1 MYPYRVL
8 IHTPPKTTACHVQ
21 NRNRPPCP
29 QRCPTHTTE
38 PLLQGGH
45 CPCGGDTMPTRTL
58 PGHPK
63 CPLPPAQPTTG
74 WPSASLSGPCAWPRW
89 ARHLSGPCDAPLG
102 GQPGQ
107 FPGTPT
113 EKGVTVTSPGLQIGG
128 CQGLSA
134 GLAASALAPRP
145 GTPEPCPAACGLPGG
160 GPAQSPGLLHRL
172 TGAWARSRD
181 SGSLC

>member
-29 QRCPTHTTE
+29 QRCPAHTTE
-38 PLLQGGH
+38 PLLQGRH

-74 WPSASLSGPCAWPRW
+74 WPSASLSGPCARPRW